1 MSKTKQALELGIEIN
16 ALQEYLE
23 DDVLKEYYSNLAEYN
38 TAVQYVKW
46 AIDKHTT
53 NGLLDLGV
61 SPEVMPYLCQQ
72 ALEFICEFDD
82 PADEGYDYIENA
94 ELLLNYYR
102 QAWNWDH
109 EHVARFDVRKKAAIV
124 AQQILN
130 KVGA

>member
-16 ALQEYLE
+16 ALHEYLE
-23 DDVLKEYYSNLAEYN
+23 DDVLPEYYETTEQYQN
-38 TAVQYVKW
+38 AVAFVKW
-46 AIDKHTT
+46 TIKTHKT
-53 NGLLDLGV
+53 NELLKLGLDRGIVGHLTK
-61 SPEVMPYLCQQ
+61 MAY
-72 ALEFICEFDD
+72 EFICEFDD

-102 QAWNWDH
+102 QAWNWEH

>member
-23 DDVLKEYYSNLAEYN
+23 DDVLPEYYESTDEYN
-38 TAVQYVKW
+38 TAAEFVKW
-46 AIDKHTT
+46 AKSTHTT
-53 NGLLDLGV
+53 NGLLTLG
-61 SPEVMPYLCQQ
+61 LDQ
-72 ALEFICEFDD
+72 AVLKHLLDTANEFVNELEHDD
-82 PADEGYDYIENA
+82 ELNDYITTA

-102 QAWNWDH
+102 QAWNW
-109 EHVARFDVRKKAAIV
+109 EHNQVARFDVRKKSALI